1 MNKEALKKALLQGIP
16 SGIVSWLI
24 YGLIFKMLIEK
35 EPIREALFDKDSLI
49 FLAAV
54 VIIEIITYYVINIKK
69 TKEK

>member
-1 MNKEALKKALLQGIP
+1 MA
-16 SGIVSWLI
+16 
-24 YGLIFKMLIEK
+24 IFKMLIEK